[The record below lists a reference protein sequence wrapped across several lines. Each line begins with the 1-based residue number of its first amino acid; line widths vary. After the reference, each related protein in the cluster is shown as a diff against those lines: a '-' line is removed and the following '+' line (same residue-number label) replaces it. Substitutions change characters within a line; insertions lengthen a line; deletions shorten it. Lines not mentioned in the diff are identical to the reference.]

1 MNHLLWD
8 RELDSCRRAFHHAT
22 SPQSAPSSSSSFMAT
37 SSWSSFLTKV
47 WRLSLQMVPYT
58 FMNDLWPNMMK
69 IYMREACI
77 WLLSGYDHWHCHYH
91 NHRHFILPP
100 KWISQKWWY
109 FCLLFHLISMIFF
122 FVSLSSPISLWQWIL
137 NVCKPC
143 ETEMWQSRPKRDQDS
158 PWVLLQR
165 RIWIRESA
173 RQFFKKSTATVGSV
187 NICTTAAAKTSAHF
201 HRTPSWLPN

>member
-1 MNHLLWD
+1 
-8 RELDSCRRAFHHAT
+8 
-22 SPQSAPSSSSSFMAT
+22 MAT

-122 FVSLSSPISLWQWIL
+122 SFLCPHLFPCDNEYWMSASPVKQKCDNQDRRETKIPPECFYREEFGSVSQPANFLKNQQRRLVAWTSAPRQLQKHLPIFTAPLVDCPTRGSLLFVFAFVSWL
-137 NVCKPC
+137 N
-143 ETEMWQSRPKRDQDS
+143 
-158 PWVLLQR
+158 
-165 RIWIRESA
+165 
-173 RQFFKKSTATVGSV
+173 
-187 NICTTAAAKTSAHF
+187 
-201 HRTPSWLPN
+201 

>member
-1 MNHLLWD
+1 MRPLIVSLTEKESCTFFFGRFLCLLPVVNHLLWD

-22 SPQSAPSSSSSFMAT
+22 SPASAPSSSSSFMAT

-100 KWISQKWWY
+100 KWITFYSGKWIY
-109 FCLLFHLISMIFF
+109 QYKKRCHLNSKRVPKCKMAQNHFLISDFWFLRCFF
-122 FVSLSSPISLWQWIL
+122 
-137 NVCKPC
+137 
-143 ETEMWQSRPKRDQDS
+143 
-158 PWVLLQR
+158 
-165 RIWIRESA
+165 
-173 RQFFKKSTATVGSV
+173 
-187 NICTTAAAKTSAHF
+187 
-201 HRTPSWLPN
+201 

>member
-47 WRLSLQMVPYT
+47 WRLSPQMVPYT

-109 FCLLFHLISMIFF
+109 LFFSSSSHLFSHHLCPHLFPCDNEYWMSASPVKRRCDNRDRRETKIDPECFYREEFGS
-122 FVSLSSPISLWQWIL
+122 VSQPANFL
-137 NVCKPC
+137 
-143 ETEMWQSRPKRDQDS
+143 
-158 PWVLLQR
+158 
-165 RIWIRESA
+165 
-173 RQFFKKSTATVGSV
+173 KKSTATVG
-187 NICTTAAAKTSAHF
+187 
-201 HRTPSWLPN
+201 W